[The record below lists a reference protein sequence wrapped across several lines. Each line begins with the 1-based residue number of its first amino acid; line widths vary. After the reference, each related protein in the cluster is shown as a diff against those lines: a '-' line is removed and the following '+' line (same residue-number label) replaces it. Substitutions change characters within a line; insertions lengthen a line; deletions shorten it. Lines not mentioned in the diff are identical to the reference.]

1 MELPEGLSFLQPGW
15 WLVHA
20 VTVLFVWS
28 WAYRQGRADER
39 RAQRIRDL
47 EQGKR

>member
-1 MELPEGLSFLQPGW
+1 MVLPEGLRFLQAGW

-39 RAQRIRDL
+39 RDQHIRELHRGQR
-47 EQGKR
+47 